1 VAWGLG
7 TALLAIYVVTLAWN
21 AQDSAAAVAAF
32 AAARSEVHGRA
43 IDTAAA
49 DRPAAAAPAAP
60 PGATR
65 AAAPAAAPDQSL
77 WSDNRIR
84 HYEDALAAYSA
95 LPEAVLTIDSVQ
107 VQVPVFTGTRDSQLE
122 VGAGRIEGT
131 PGFGSDGNV
140 GVAAHRDGFFR
151 GLKDLEIGAT
161 IQVDTLDAS
170 YRYQVVD
177 IFIVEPEDVYV
188 LHPTAQP
195 ALTLVTCFPF
205 YFAGHAPQRYI
216 VRAHRLAS

>member
-1 VAWGLG
+1 MAWGLG
-7 TALLAIYVVTLAWN
+7 TALLAIYVVTVAW
-21 AQDSAAAVAAF
+21 SSRESSAAVAAF
-32 AAARSEVHGRA
+32 AAARSEVHDRA

-49 DRPAAAAPAAP
+49 DRPAAAAPV
-60 PGATR
+60 
-65 AAAPAAAPDQSL
+65 AAPAAAPDQSL

-84 HYEDALAAYSA
+84 HYEDALAAHSA

-170 YRYQVVD
+170 YQYQVVD

-188 LHPTAQP
+188 LHPTNQP